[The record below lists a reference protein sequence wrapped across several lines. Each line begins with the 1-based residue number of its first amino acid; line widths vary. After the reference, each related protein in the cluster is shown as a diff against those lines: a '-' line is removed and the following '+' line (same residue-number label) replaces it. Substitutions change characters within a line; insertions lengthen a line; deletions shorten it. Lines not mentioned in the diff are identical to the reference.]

1 MCLASMGIYCFSAPF
16 LLERLKEDAHNRTS
30 RHDFGHD
37 VLPAVIESHGVHAF
51 PFRDENRKREAYW
64 RDVGTID
71 AYFEANMDLIDV
83 DPQLNLY
90 DEQWPIRTHHP
101 AYPPPKFVFAGEGPT
116 ARRGEATDSLVCPG
130 AIISGGRVTRSII
143 GPGVRVNSFAWV
155 EESILFE
162 GVDIGRHARVR
173 RAIIDKG
180 VRVPPGISIGFN
192 PEEDANRGL
201 TVSPRGVT
209 VVAKG
214 QTLSADPLASTVS

>member
-1 MCLASMGIYCFSAPF
+1 M
-16 LLERLKEDAHNRTS
+16 
-30 RHDFGHD
+30 
-37 VLPAVIESHGVHAF
+37 
-51 PFRDENRKREAYW
+51 
-64 RDVGTID
+64 
-71 AYFEANMDLIDV
+71 
-83 DPQLNLY
+83 
-90 DEQWPIRTHHP
+90 
-101 AYPPPKFVFAGEGPT
+101 
-116 ARRGEATDSLVCPG
+116 
-130 AIISGGRVTRSII
+130 
-143 GPGVRVNSFAWV
+143 NSFARV